1 MTIHVKPHLEA
12 VLKAHV
18 DSGNFPNVEAAL
30 EAAILALDVS
40 TIDDGLSEDDLE
52 WIRPLIDEGL
62 AAAAAGKTHSSEE
75 VWAHIE
81 EQLKTS
87 ERS

>member
-12 VLKAHV
+12 VLQAQV
-18 DSGNFPNVEAAL
+18 TAGNFPSIDAAL

-40 TIDDGLSEDDLE
+40 TIDDVISDDDIE
-52 WIRPLIDEGL
+52 WIKPLIDEGL
-62 AAAAAGKTHSSEE
+62 ADAAAGRTHSSEE

-81 EQLKTS
+81 EQLKAK
-87 ERS
+87 